1 VSELDPLDER
11 LNRAWRALSPPVD
24 LAARVRVRLASTGGA
39 GATATLTEQVASRW
53 RALRASGVLGAGAG
67 ALLLGAGIAL
77 GYLIPRQP
85 ADAAPAPERGA
96 PAPAEARPLRASAP
110 LSSAP
115 VPPAAK
121 GASASSSAAASPD
134 RATPDSPA
142 PVAPA
147 PESPAAAPRAR
158 AHRAG
163 PASITKDDPN
173 AELVLLERAERAV
186 RSRNPALALALIAE
200 LEHSFP
206 RSPLHEERRSI
217 ELMAHCQARDASSGA
232 SADTKA
238 ETAARRARF
247 LRQYPESV
255 YSARITD
262 ECGDEHSV
270 APQTTPPT
278 NGTTPDIDGVERG
291 NDVQHD

>member
-39 GATATLTEQVASRW
+39 GATATLAQQVASRW

-85 ADAAPAPERGA
+85 ADAAPERGA
-96 PAPAEARPLRASAP
+96 PAPAEARPLPASAPP

-115 VPPAAK
+115 IPPAAK
-121 GASASSSAAASPD
+121 GASATASAAASPD
-134 RATPDSPA
+134 RATPDSLA
-142 PVAPA
+142 PVSAA
-147 PESPAAAPRAR
+147 LQSPAAAPPAR
-158 AHRAG
+158 VHRAG
-163 PASITKDDPN
+163 PAAIAKADPS

-247 LRQYPESV
+247 LQQYPQSV
-255 YSARITD
+255 YSDRIAD

-278 NGTTPDIDGVERG
+278 NSTTPDIDGLERG